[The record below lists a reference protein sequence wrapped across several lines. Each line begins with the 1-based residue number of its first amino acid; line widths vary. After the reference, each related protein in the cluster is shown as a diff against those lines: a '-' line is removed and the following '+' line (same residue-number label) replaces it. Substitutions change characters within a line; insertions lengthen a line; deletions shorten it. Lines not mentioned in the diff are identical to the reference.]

1 VLRKF
6 RVWVNNIFNP
16 MEFVPSQSENKC
28 VTRHKI
34 IIEMTRLRQQSAALR
49 NWFFS
54 LVTQLNN
61 VFT

>member
-1 VLRKF
+1 
-6 RVWVNNIFNP
+6 

-28 VTRHKI
+28 VTRHKR
-34 IIEMTRLRQQSAALR
+34 IIEMTRHRQQSAALR

-54 LVTQLNN
+54 LVTRLNN